1 MANFIVAYKGDTLP
15 ASEKVDAH
23 LTIQAANCG
32 QLLPNVWWVDY
43 HGSAAALRNW
53 VQKILAPQDLL
64 VVVEAKNAAWSEILV
79 DGDVL
84 AHAWD
89 QAA

>member
-1 MANFIVAYKGDTLP
+1 M
-15 ASEKVDAH
+15 DAH
-23 LTIQAANCG
+23 LSIHAANCG
-32 QLLPNVWWVDY
+32 QLLPDVWWVDY
-43 HGSAAALRNW
+43 GGSAAALRNW
-53 VQKILAPQDLL
+53 VQKLLAPDHLL

>member
-1 MANFIVAYKGDTLP
+1 MANFIVAYKGEILP
-15 ASEKVDAH
+15 AAEKMDAH

-32 QLLPNVWWVDY
+32 QLLPNIWWVDFQ
-43 HGSAAALRNW
+43 GTASALRNW
-53 VQKILAPQDLL
+53 VQKLLEPDDLL
-64 VVVEAKNAAWSEILV
+64 MVVEAKNAAWTEILV
-79 DGDVL
+79 DSDVL